1 MDTNVVVAAENPYP
15 RLLWWEVTNFMS
27 IEHGKCEFD
36 DRNIVNLKGYN
47 DSGKSAMLQA
57 LKVLISNSNPTK
69 QVGFI
74 QDDKDY
80 FRVVAAFADGVMI
93 LRDKYINGQS
103 LYEMYKDNQLI
114 YTSKSGNALTR
125 ITEVP
130 KPIAD
135 YLGLIMYDGTCLN
148 ARACFEKQIGVQT
161 TGSENYKMFNTV
173 LKSEEIATASA
184 LLNNDRNKLAS
195 DINAVDADLQ
205 AQKGFLGNKDKITL
219 EMITYLKEHDSTL
232 DQYLAMESAL
242 GTLHTL
248 KENKDA
254 VVIYP
259 ELSGVDATQL
269 VELDTIARQM
279 SILSTIKI
287 APQLDE
293 VDALQLQ
300 ALANIKAVA
309 DSLKAVVVPPEVKT
323 VDAEQLNALTGIL
336 ATINAINE
344 CNREVNQYD
353 TNLEALNKELAEM
366 QEELSNKG
374 VKMVK
379 CPGCGQIFDPE
390 QAHVH

>member
-1 MDTNVVVAAENPYP
+1 MDSPVVEQFENPYP
-15 RLLWWEVTNFMS
+15 RMLYWEAWNFMS

-69 QVGFI
+69 QIGFI

-80 FRVVAAFADGVMI
+80 FRVVAAFEDGVMI
-93 LRDKYINGQS
+93 LRDKYVNGQS

-184 LLNNDRNKLAS
+184 LLNNDRNKIS
-195 DINAVDADLQ
+195 
-205 AQKGFLGNKDKITL
+205 K
-219 EMITYLKEHDSTL
+219 
-232 DQYLAMESAL
+232 
-242 GTLHTL
+242 
-248 KENKDA
+248 
-254 VVIYP
+254 
-259 ELSGVDATQL
+259 
-269 VELDTIARQM
+269 
-279 SILSTIKI
+279 
-287 APQLDE
+287 
-293 VDALQLQ
+293 
-300 ALANIKAVA
+300 
-309 DSLKAVVVPPEVKT
+309 
-323 VDAEQLNALTGIL
+323 
-336 ATINAINE
+336 
-344 CNREVNQYD
+344 
-353 TNLEALNKELAEM
+353 
-366 QEELSNKG
+366 
-374 VKMVK
+374 
-379 CPGCGQIFDPE
+379 
-390 QAHVH
+390 

>member
-1 MDTNVVVAAENPYP
+1 MDSPVVEQFENPYP
-15 RLLWWEVTNFMS
+15 RMLYWEVWNFMS
-27 IEHGKCEFD
+27 IERGKCEFD

-80 FRVVAAFADGVMI
+80 FRVIAAFDDGVMI

-173 LKSEEIATASA
+173 LKSEEIATANA

-205 AQKGFLGNKDKITL
+205 AQKGFLGNKDKITA
-219 EMITYLKEHDSTL
+219 EMVGYLKDHDSAL
-232 DQYLAMESAL
+232 DQYLTMES
-242 GTLHTL
+242 TLSTIYTL
-248 KENKDA
+248 KVSKDA
-254 VVIYP
+254 VVVYP

-269 VELDTIARQM
+269 AELDTIARQM
-279 SILSTIKI
+279 SMLSAIKI

-300 ALANIKAVA
+300 ALANIKSVA
-309 DSLKAVVVPPEVKT
+309 DTLSAVVIPPEVKT
-323 VDAEQLNALTGIL
+323 VDSEQLNALIGIL
-336 ATINAINE
+336 ATINAISE
-344 CNREVNQYD
+344 CDKAVSQYD
-353 TNLEALNKELAEM
+353 ASLETLNKELAEM
-366 QEELSNKG
+366 QEELTNKG
-374 VKMVK
+374 VKMVR